1 MMKRRLKALQTKLEL
16 LWFRRWLILSV
27 AAVGAVIGFLVATF
41 AVTPQYT
48 AKNELYFSAY
58 SGDHHKTINDR
69 QLENSRG
76 LAESYAV
83 YMKEAFLLERA
94 EEHQPTTLSRHYT
107 AAEIGNA
114 IRIRVDADSNVIFF
128 TVTTEDPMDSKLLCD
143 FYSEFSM
150 SEIVG
155 LTGVGSYEIF
165 NETKLPEKASFPNP
179 VLFTLLGMLLA
190 LALVL
195 SYALKVSQK
204 IYGEKDVKTLIPKS
218 IIVAAV
224 PEFK

>member
-1 MMKRRLKALQTKLEL
+1 MNRKLKALQTKLEL
-16 LWFRRWLILSV
+16 LWFRKWLILSV
-27 AAVGAVIGFLVATF
+27 AVLGAIVGFLVSSF
-41 AVTPQYT
+41 LVTPRYT
-48 AKNELYFSAY
+48 ATNELYFSAY
-58 SGDHHKTINDR
+58 SVDYHKSISDR

-76 LAESYAV
+76 LAESYSV

-94 EEHQPTTLSRHYT
+94 EAAQPATLSKHYT
-107 AAEIGNA
+107 AGEIANA
-114 IRIRVDADSNVIFF
+114 IRIRVDSDSNVIFF
-128 TVTTEDPMDSKLLCD
+128 TVTTEDPMDSKILCD

-150 SEIVG
+150 KEIVD

-179 VLFTLLGMLLA
+179 VLFTLLGLLLG

-195 SYALKVSQK
+195 SFALKVSQK
-204 IYGEKDVKTLIPKS
+204 IYAERDVKTLLPKS
-218 IIVAAV
+218 IIIAAV